1 MTNRKENSQRT
12 LPNAV
17 TQVQSPD
24 ARSFATLRMTH
35 SSEHTTLQPIP
46 CGSGI
51 MGGVCEWTM
60 EQYLTHVRSTFYRAQ
75 VDGMRRETDPTRKST
90 LKKKLFWILPQGRIK
105 PGHRQVLGT
114 QPTKEDIEYAPWQ
127 MLDLDTLP
135 EGCATP
141 ADAWYQMRHR
151 LHAQGLAHY
160 PMVVMESASGGGLH
174 IYVRL
179 TEEMSM
185 MNRREVILLW
195 NDILSVEFDPAVTDP
210 ARRAFQSYNL
220 FSAESEIALLFG
232 AELTDEQREAMIIIE
247 KLKLKIE
254 KPYRDSVMLSEVKHL
269 ANVSCQ
275 APARDPSYRQ
285 DDTNTELTQ
294 STVPLRQGDECSA
307 VYGAERRGYDNI
319 AINDNQ
325 RLCHPEYN
333 EGSRG
338 VSREEVKVPARD
350 PSYRQDDTNT
360 GSLHPDGNSQFS
372 TFNFQF
378 SAIAQQLL
386 LLLCGTTT
394 PPEGSRNNTLYEAAR
409 QMAYIDGITEEGMLA
424 AFAPLGYLGLPERE
438 ARQCIRS
445 AMRHEK
451 TWLYTLPPAL
461 ARAMEQ
467 THPIP
472 PCEGGGSDIAE
483 PKVLPHR
490 EDLGGSTPP
499 LISLFTTLVPEHTRE
514 AAASMIFAP
523 LGSYLNN
530 TVTID
535 DVSGQERNLQFTSIV
550 VGNSSSG
557 KGFTGTL
564 SDLITERHRQ
574 RDVSSWAQLDAWQ
587 EQKRTTPKGETAP
600 PKPDVPLY
608 LLASNMTEPALL
620 ERLKALEPHHGR
632 AYINVPEID
641 DLRKMQTVSSS
652 RLGAGQEIILSAF
665 DTARY
670 GALRVSAEAVS
681 AITVMSLNI
690 VATSTYPGT
699 QDFFQR
705 GVERGSVG
713 RCDISI
719 VPDCYDVPRYGKPTP
734 EFFAQLDTYIDRLEG
749 ATGHIQSDDIDRLVE
764 EIRLAYND
772 PHSPLSH
779 QQNPEYYKLSHRQ
792 LLITKQ
798 KATILYICNNYQWDT
813 AWEPWLH
820 HSFYYGMECKISV
833 FKAEIES
840 WIKRQCAA
848 ATANII
854 MRSGPKSELDGLPQ
868 TFTLDDI
875 VAMKRKTAPPAET
888 DDQLTIKAKTLIRT
902 WRNRKRIIPTEKEG
916 TWEKC

>member
-1 MTNRKENSQRT
+1 MEERKENNQRT
-12 LPNAV
+12 VLNAV
-17 TQVQSPD
+17 TQVPSPD

-35 SSEHTTLQPIP
+35 SSEHTTLGPIL
-46 CGSGI
+46 CGYGI
-51 MGGVCEWTM
+51 TGGVCEMTM
-60 EQYLTHVRSTFYRAQ
+60 EKYLEHVRSQFYRAQ
-75 VDGMRRETDPTRKST
+75 VDGMRREADPTRKSM
-90 LKKKLFWILPQGRIK
+90 LKKKLFWILPQGGIK

-114 QPTKEDIEYAPWQ
+114 QPTKEDIEYRDLQ

-141 ADAWYQMRHR
+141 ADAWYHMRHR
-151 LHAQGLAHY
+151 LHDQGLVHY

-179 TEEMSM
+179 SKRMTR
-185 MNRREVILLW
+185 MNRREVIALW
-195 NDILSVEFDPAVTDP
+195 GDILGVEFDPSVIDP

-220 FSAESEIALLFG
+220 FSAEEEIALLFG
-232 AELTDEQREAMIIIE
+232 ADLTDKQREAMKKIE
-247 KLKLKIE
+247 NSKLKKL
-254 KPYRDSVMLSEVKHL
+254 RLSESKDCL
-269 ANVSCQ
+269 Q
-275 APARDPSYRQ
+275 ALPSIATSTKLIESSSQ
-285 DDTNTELTQ
+285 D
-294 STVPLRQGDECSA
+294 
-307 VYGAERRGYDNI
+307 DNI
-319 AINDNQ
+319 A
-325 RLCHPEYN
+325 R
-333 EGSRG
+333 RG
-338 VSREEVKVPARD
+338 NIAAP
-350 PSYRQDDTNT
+350 
-360 GSLHPDGNSQFS
+360 LLPDGNHSQLS
-372 TFNFQF
+372 ILHSQL
-378 SAIAQQLL
+378 AEVAQQLL
-386 LLLCGTTT
+386 LHLCGTTT

-409 QMAYIDGITEEGMLA
+409 QMAYLDGITEEGMLA

-451 TWLYTLPPAL
+451 TWLYTLPPEL

-483 PKVLPHR
+483 AQVLPHR
-490 EDLGGSTPP
+490 ANKAEENQLNVDLCRYEGSAVLCTTGARRDLGGSLPSLPP
-499 LISLFTTLVPEHTRE
+499 LISLFTSLVPEHTRE

-523 LGSYLNN
+523 LGSYLSN

-557 KGFTGTL
+557 KGFAGTL

-574 RDVSSWAQLDAWQ
+574 HDISSWAQLTAWQ
-587 EQKRTTPKGETAP
+587 EQKRTTPKGEAAP

-641 DLRKMQTVSSS
+641 DLRKMQTVSTS
-652 RLGAGQEIILSAF
+652 RIGAGQEIILSAF

-681 AITVMSLNI
+681 TITVMSLNI

-699 QDFFQR
+699 QDFFR
-705 GVERGSVG
+705 GGIERGSVG

-719 VPDCYDVPRYGKPTP
+719 VPDCYDVPHYGRPTP
-734 EFFAQLDTYIDRLEG
+734 ELYAQLDSYIDRLQR
-749 ATGHIQSDDIDRLVE
+749 ATGHIQCDDIDRVVE

-772 PHSPLSH
+772 PRSPLSYH
-779 QQNPEYYKLSHRQ
+779 QNAEYYKLCHRQ

-798 KATILYICNNYQWDT
+798 KATILYICNDYRWDPT
-813 AWEPWLH
+813 WEPWLH
-820 HSFYYGMECKISV
+820 HAFYYGMECKISV

-840 WIKRQCAA
+840 WIKRQYASLT
-848 ATANII
+848 ATVIT
-854 MRSGPKSELDGLPQ
+854 RSGPKSELDNLPQ

-875 VAMKRKTAPPAET
+875 VTMKRTASPT
-888 DDQLTIKAKTLIRT
+888 DTDEQLTTKAKTLIRT
-902 WRNRKRIIPTEKEG
+902 WKLRQRIIPTEQEG
-916 TWEKC
+916 VWEKVES